1 LQQWVTSIDG
11 YVPFWPPAYVTVL
24 LYCSCGFVVMAK

>member
-11 YVPFWPPAYVTVL
+11 YLPFWPPAYVML
-24 LYCSCGFVVMAK
+24 LCYSTTAVCNSYG